1 MEALSEQCTCTNG
14 GATCPS
20 CQDIMFIN
28 ACRPRLGEQLEM
40 NDKEAMR
47 NPQKPTHVDLGV
59 GTVDIRSVRTITM
72 EGWLHNGSSKAWLEV
87 TFRGIKATLTFPS
100 VEARDAAYLKLTTAM
115 RVRGMIGPPVAT
127 VGT

>member
-1 MEALSEQCTCTNG
+1 MMEAMSEDCTCTNG
-14 GATCPS
+14 EPP
-20 CQDIMFIN
+20 CQHCRDVAFID
-28 ACRPRLGEQLEM
+28 ACRPRLGEQLKM

-47 NPQKPTHVDLGV
+47 KPQKPTHVDLGV

-87 TFRGIKATLTFPS
+87 TYRGIKATLTFPS

-115 RVRGMIGPPVAT
+115 RARGMIE
-127 VGT
+127 